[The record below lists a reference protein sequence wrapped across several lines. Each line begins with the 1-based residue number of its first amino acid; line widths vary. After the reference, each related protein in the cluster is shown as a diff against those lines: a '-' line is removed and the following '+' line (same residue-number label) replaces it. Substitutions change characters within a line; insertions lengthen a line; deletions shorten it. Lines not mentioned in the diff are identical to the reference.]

1 MARVRL
7 KRGHVQPVWAGHPWI
22 YAQAIDGIDGAPH
35 EGDPVEVIDP
45 NGNFLGAGFYSPRS
59 AIPVRIMS
67 RSKDERLDGAAIGR
81 RVDAAARFRKEI
93 LTIPASPRDGYR
105 LVHAEGDDL
114 PGLVVDVFG
123 GAAVVQITTA
133 GMDRLRDEIIGHV
146 VRVTHARHV
155 LSAPV
160 DARATEGV
168 HSEAAVLRGDGF
180 DQFDFLDR
188 GFEIQLPAGL
198 MQKTGYYFDQREN
211 RAKVERLAHGRRML
225 DAFSYVGAFGLA
237 AARGGASEVICLDR
251 SSAAIAAGAAL
262 ATHHGFEDRMEHR
275 VGDTRKELDALCRKN
290 ERFDLVVL
298 DPPKFAP
305 TRKHLEAALRAY
317 RRVNGEGMRLL
328 RDGGVLVTCSCSA
341 AMRTDDFQRILALAA
356 ADAKKRLTIFDFGT
370 QAPDH
375 PHPAGFP
382 EGRYLDVVFARV
394 DELGDA
400 TKGARI

>member
-1 MARVRL
+1 
-7 KRGHVQPVWAGHPWI
+7 VWAGHPWI
-22 YAQAIDGIDGAPH
+22 YAQAVDGIEGAPH

-45 NGNFLGAGFYSPRS
+45 NGNYLGSGFYSPRS

-67 RSKDERLDGAAIGR
+67 RSRDERLDGAAVGR
-81 RVDAAARFRKEI
+81 RLDAAARFRRDT
-93 LTIPASPRDGYR
+93 LGIPASPGEGYR
-105 LVHAEGDDL
+105 LVHGEGDDL

-123 GAAVVQITTA
+123 TAAVIQITTA
-133 GMDRLRDEIIGHV
+133 GMDRLREEIVGQV
-146 VRVTHARHV
+146 ARVTHARHI
-155 LSAPV
+155 LSAPI

-168 HSEAAVLRGDGF
+168 HSEAALLRGDGF
-180 DQFDFLDR
+180 EQFDFLDR
-188 GFEIQLPAGL
+188 GLQIRLPAEL

-211 RAKVERLAHGRRML
+211 RAKVERLARGRRVL

-237 AARGGASEVICLDR
+237 AARGGASQVICLDR
-251 SSAAIAAGAAL
+251 SSAAIATGAAL
-262 ATHHGFEDRMEHR
+262 AAHHGFEARMEHR
-275 VGDTRKELDALCRKN
+275 LGDTRKELDALYRRN

-341 AMRTDDFQRILALAA
+341 AMRTEGFQRVLALSA

-382 EGRYLDVVFARV
+382 EGRYLDVIFARA
-394 DELGDA
+394 DDLADA
-400 TKGARI
+400 TSGARR